1 MARFTVRIIDLEDH
15 GSAARAFGRD
25 VDVEAQIFSVDEHW
39 VVFYANAMDNSTG
52 VAAFPT
58 PRVIGILPEDG
69 GTGHSPLTGT

>member
-15 GSAARAFGRD
+15 GTSAKAFGRD

-39 VVFYANAMDNSTG
+39 VIFYANAMDNSSG

-58 PRVIGILPEDG
+58 PRVIGILPEEG
-69 GTGHSPLTGT
+69 LTRLSPLTGA